1 MKHITSVVLAI
12 GIITLVTSNSLEG
25 GPTAAPTVKNVV
37 LVHGAF
43 ADGSSYAKVIPLLE
57 AKGLHVTAVQN
68 PLSSLADDV
77 AATKRAIA
85 NQDGPVI
92 LVGHSWAGMVISEAG
107 NDPKVAGLVY
117 VAALVPDEGQ
127 SASDVVKPYPPGPG
141 LGEAKPDAAGFL
153 SLTRKGIDE
162 DFVPDVPAAEQAI
175 VYATQGR
182 WNSACLGDKVSV
194 PAWKTKPSWFIA
206 VNDRMLSP
214 EYEQAIA
221 KHIHATTT
229 TLPTGH
235 VPMLSKPKDVAAVI
249 IEAANKLVAA
259 LDVGRANAQSVF
271 PANFRTQEIQTD
283 GATIHA
289 RVGGQGPAVVLLH
302 GFGDTGDMWALMAA
316 DLAHDHRVVVP
327 DLRGMG
333 LSSHPA
339 GGYDKKTQAADIRSV
354 LTQLGID
361 RAAVVGHDIGA
372 TVAYAYAARYPAK
385 TDRLVV
391 MDAPVPG
398 IPPWDEIVRSPALWH
413 FSFGGPDAE
422 RLVAGRERIYL
433 DRFWNE
439 FAGDP
444 SKIDE
449 ATRARY
455 TAFYAQPGAM
465 HSAFAQFLS
474 IPKDAED
481 NKVSM
486 TTKLTMPVLAIGA
499 AKMFG
504 ANEAI
509 VMRNA
514 ADNVTETVIENSG
527 HWLMEEQPTA
537 TIAAVRNFLAGLD
550 VGRASPSSVPPLSGV
565 LGQVKSVTPNSIEI
579 GTKSGVVSL
588 EITQPVTTYRQVPS
602 DLSQVTSDSYIG
614 VASEEGPNGTEI
626 AKQIIVF
633 PAELR
638 GAAEGSVLLD
648 APAGAASHNSRMT
661 NGSVSRQPVVQP
673 RSRMTNG
680 VLQQGSRTTLVVRY
694 QDGTRTVSVPGDVSV
709 TKVEAGTVTIEP
721 GGIAYAVTVK
731 KPNGE
736 LATSSILLV
745 SAPAP
750 QARN

>member
-1 MKHITSVVLAI
+1 MNHITSLLRRIIRTHIVLGLTFTTAI
-12 GIITLVTSNSLEG
+12 IPLLAGNRPASETA
-25 GPTAAPTVKNVV
+25 AAPTVRNVV

-43 ADGSSYAKVIPLLE
+43 ADGSSWAKVIPLLE

-117 VAALVPDEGQ
+117 VAAIVPDENQ
-127 SASDVVKPYPPGPG
+127 SANDVLKPYSPPPG
-141 LGEAKPDAAGFL
+141 LAEAKPDAAGFL
-153 SLTRKGIDE
+153 SLSRKGIDE
-162 DFVPDVPAAEQAI
+162 DFVPDLPPAERAI
-175 VYATQGR
+175 VYATQGP

-194 PAWKTKPSWFIA
+194 PAWTTKPSWYIA
-206 VNDRMLSP
+206 VDDRMLSS

-235 VPMLSKPKDVAAVI
+235 VPMLSTPKDVAAVI
-249 IEAANKLVAA
+249 IEAANTPFTA
-259 LDVGRANAQSVF
+259 LDAAHASAQSVF
-271 PANFRTQEIQTD
+271 PANFRTQEIQAD
-283 GATIHA
+283 GATIHV

-302 GFGDTGDMWALMAA
+302 GFGDTGDMWAPMAA
-316 DLAHDHRVVVP
+316 ELAHDHRVVVP

-339 GGYDKKTQAADIRSV
+339 DGYDKKTQAADIRSV

-361 RAAVVGHDIGA
+361 HAEIVGHDIGA
-372 TVAYAYAARYPAK
+372 TVTYAYAARYPEN

-391 MDAPVPG
+391 MDAPVPS

-449 ATRARY
+449 PTRVHYANLYAR
-455 TAFYAQPGAM
+455 PGAM
-465 HSAFAQFLS
+465 RSAFAQFRS
-474 IPKDAED
+474 FPVDAAD
-481 NKVSM
+481 NKGAM
-486 TTKLTMPVLAIGA
+486 ATKLAMPVLAIGGE
-499 AKMFG
+499 KSFG
-504 ANEAI
+504 ATQAL

-514 ADNVTETVIENSG
+514 ATNVTEVVIPASG

-537 TIAAVRNFLAGLD
+537 TIAAVHNFLD
-550 VGRASPSSVPPLSGV
+550 R
-565 LGQVKSVTPNSIEI
+565 KTTT
-579 GTKSGVVSL
+579 TKSSP
-588 EITQPVTTYRQVPS
+588 EKPSTY
-602 DLSQVTSDSYIG
+602 
-614 VASEEGPNGTEI
+614 
-626 AKQIIVF
+626 
-633 PAELR
+633 
-638 GAAEGSVLLD
+638 
-648 APAGAASHNSRMT
+648 
-661 NGSVSRQPVVQP
+661 
-673 RSRMTNG
+673 
-680 VLQQGSRTTLVVRY
+680 
-694 QDGTRTVSVPGDVSV
+694 
-709 TKVEAGTVTIEP
+709 
-721 GGIAYAVTVK
+721 
-731 KPNGE
+731 
-736 LATSSILLV
+736 
-745 SAPAP
+745 
-750 QARN
+750 